1 MKFVI
6 FGLTVSFSWGNG
18 HAMLWRG
25 LISALVEQG
34 HQVVFFERDQPLHA
48 AHRDLVQLPPGAELV
63 LYPSWEDVLPRAL
76 GELTD
81 ADVGM
86 VTSCCPDGVA
96 ASRWVIDAPVSVRC
110 FYDMD
115 TPITLERAQRG
126 EPVEYIPPEGL
137 HGFDLVLSQTGG
149 QALRLLR
156 TVLGARRVAPL
167 YGCVDPGVHY
177 PVPPKGPYMGD
188 LSYLGTYAADRQEA
202 LELLLLEP
210 ARRQPQRRFVISGAQ
225 YPLDFAC
232 TATNLFFVQH
242 LPPEEH
248 SAFYCSSRLTL
259 NVTRGPLVDLG
270 YCPSGRLFEAAA
282 CGTPVLTDD
291 WMGLDTF
298 FRVDEE
304 ILVARTTE
312 DVLAALARS
321 PVELARIGR
330 AARERALTEHTATHR
345 AEELV
350 ALMEG
355 ALNSSP
361 PQPEPGN
368 PPTLSSEPNT
378 LRT

>member
-6 FGLTVSFSWGNG
+6 FGPTVSSSWGNG
-18 HAMLWRG
+18 HATLWRG

-34 HQVVFFERDQPLHA
+34 HQVVFFERDQPFYA
-48 AHRDLVQLPPGAELV
+48 PHRDLAQLPAGAELV

-76 GELTD
+76 GELTE

-86 VTSCCPDGVA
+86 VTSSCPDGVA

-110 FYDMD
+110 FYDID
-115 TPITLERAQRG
+115 TPITLERAQQG
-126 EPVEYIPPEGL
+126 EPVGYIPPEGL
-137 HGFDLVLSQTGG
+137 HGFDLVLSYTGG

-156 TVLGARRVAPL
+156 TLLGARRVAPL
-167 YGCVDPGVHY
+167 YSCVDPGVHY

-188 LSYLGTYAADRQEA
+188 LSYLGTYAANRQAA
-202 LELLLLEP
+202 LERLLLEP
-210 ARRQPQRRFVISGAQ
+210 ARRQSQRRFIIGGAQ
-225 YPLDFAC
+225 YPLDFAW
-232 TATNLFFVQH
+232 TPNVYFVQH
-242 LPPEEH
+242 LPPMEH
-248 SAFYCSSRLTL
+248 PAFYCSSRLTL
-259 NVTRGPLVDLG
+259 NVTLSPMADLG
-270 YCPSGRLFEAAA
+270 YCPSGRIFEAAA

-298 FRVDEE
+298 FRVGEE
-304 ILVARTTE
+304 ILVARTAE

-321 PVELARIGR
+321 PEELFRIGR
-330 AARERALTEHTATHR
+330 AARERALTEHTAAHR

-355 ALNSSP
+355 ALSSSP

-368 PPTLSSEPNT
+368 PPTLQAEPNS